1 MATIKDV
8 AKRAQVSTATVSYV
22 LNKNRYVSP
31 ELTERVQHAIDE
43 LSFAPSKIAQGL
55 RAGKTFTIGLIID
68 DITNRFASQFTRGLE
83 NAASEKQY
91 SIIISDLQEKRENEV
106 RCLAMLV
113 DRKVDG
119 IIYAGLG
126 EVEEELKGLNAG
138 GVPVVIVDKP
148 LASVALPS
156 VLIDN
161 RSGIT
166 GALAHLTQIGRREIL
181 YVNGQPINR
190 NSILRAEAF
199 GEFMAAEGLPLR
211 ADSILYGEY
220 ALEHGYETTLGLVRK
235 GVQFDALLCGDDTIA
250 FGAIAAL
257 KSMGMRVPEDVAV
270 IGFDDDPMAL
280 VFDPSL
286 TTVHYPMYEMGR
298 LSFQVF
304 QRAAGGTRRR
314 PEHIL
319 LETRLVVRRF
329 DGFQRQR
336 LLHAPRTIKVV
347 L

>member
-22 LNKNRYVSP
+22 VNKSRYVSP
-31 ELTERVQHAIDE
+31 ELTERVQKAIEE

-55 RAGKTFTIGLIID
+55 RAGKTYTIGLIAD

-83 NAASEKQY
+83 NAASENEF
-91 SIIISDLQEKRENEV
+91 SIIISDLQEKRENEA
-106 RCLAMLV
+106 RSLAMLV

-119 IIYAGLG
+119 IIYAGFG
-126 EVEEELKGLNAG
+126 EVEGELLRLNAR

-148 LASVALPS
+148 LTTTALPS

-161 RSGIT
+161 RSGIA
-166 GALAHLTQIGRREIL
+166 GALAYLTQIGRREII
-181 YVNGQPINR
+181 YVNGQAINR
-190 NSILRAEAF
+190 NAILRAEAF
-199 GEFMAAEGLPLR
+199 RDFMTAEGLPLH

-220 ALEHGYETTLGLVRK
+220 ALAHGYETTLGLVRS
-235 GVQFDALLCGDDTIA
+235 GVHFTALLCGDDTIA

-257 KSMGMRVPEDVAV
+257 KSLGRRVPEDVAV
-270 IGFDDDPMAL
+270 IGFDDDPMAS

-298 LSFQVF
+298 LSFEVF
-304 QRAAGGTRRR
+304 QRAAGGARKR

-319 LETRLVVRRF
+319 LETKLVIRRSTDSRF
-329 DGFQRQR
+329 RDYHTRKEG
-336 LLHAPRTIKVV
+336 
-347 L
+347 